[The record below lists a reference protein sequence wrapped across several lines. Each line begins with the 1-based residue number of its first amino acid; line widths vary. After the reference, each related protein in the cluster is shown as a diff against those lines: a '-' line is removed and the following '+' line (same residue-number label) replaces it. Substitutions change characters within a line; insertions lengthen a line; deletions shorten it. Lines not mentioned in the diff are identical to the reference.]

1 VVAVAPFAIIFG
13 AMAAVGLLFYSF
25 WDRITAP
32 LSRVTHMYSDDLERA
47 AIKLHS
53 EQIVVGILGF
63 SIAAWLMVVALARPG
78 IPVAAVLLPL
88 MVGAAILIFRSWVRG
103 RAQKRAKE
111 FNEQLEMVLRMMSS
125 GLRVGLGLRQALVLV
140 TEDVADPARVEF
152 AHAVGETN
160 IGMTLND
167 ALEGLGRRMPSDE
180 LRMMI
185 DAIRVQSQTGG
196 NLAKILDHLA
206 ATIKSRR
213 EIRRKVSALTG
224 EARAGAWVIGML
236 PIFVGGFVMLTQSI
250 MRNAMLGTAIGHIGF
265 VLFIVLEG
273 LGVFTL
279 RQLLQFEI

>member
-1 VVAVAPFAIIFG
+1 MVAVAPFAIVLG

-32 LSRVTHMYSDDLERA
+32 LAGITKMYADDLERA
-47 AIKLHS
+47 AIKMHS
-53 EQIVVGILGF
+53 EQIVVGIVGF
-63 SIAAWLMVVALARPG
+63 ALSAWLLAVVLMHPAILIAG
-78 IPVAAVLLPL
+78 LLLPL
-88 MVGAAILIFRSWVRG
+88 MVGAAIYIFRMFVRS
-103 RAQKRAKE
+103 RAAKRAKE

-152 AHAVGETN
+152 ARAVGETN

-167 ALEGLGRRMPSDE
+167 ALEGLGHRMPSDE

-206 ATIKSRR
+206 STIKSRR

-224 EARAGAWVIGML
+224 EARAGAWVIGIL
-236 PIFVGGFVMLTQSI
+236 PIFVGSFVMLTQST
-250 MRNAMLGTAIGHIGF
+250 MRNAMLGTTIGHIGF
-265 VLFIVLEG
+265 GLFVFLEG
-273 LGVFTL
+273 AGVFTL

>member
-1 VVAVAPFAIIFG
+1 MVAIAPFAIIFG

-25 WDRITAP
+25 WDRMFAP
-32 LSRVTHMYSDDLERA
+32 LVGLSKMFTDDLERA
-47 AIKLHS
+47 AIKMHS
-53 EQIVVGILGF
+53 EQIVVGIIGF
-63 SIAAWLMVVALARPG
+63 GVSAWLCTVALLRPG
-78 IPVAAVLLPL
+78 FLVAGILLPV
-88 MVGAAILIFRSWVRG
+88 MVGIAMLVFRSFVRG
-103 RAQKRAKE
+103 RAQKRAKQ

-152 AHAVGETN
+152 ARAVGETN

-206 ATIKSRR
+206 ATIKARR
-213 EIRRKVSALTG
+213 EIRRKVAALTG
-224 EARAGAWVIGML
+224 EARAGAWVIGVL
-236 PIFVGGFVMLTQSI
+236 PIFVGSFVMGTQAT
-250 MRNAMLGTAIGHIGF
+250 MRDAMLGTTIGHIGF
-265 VLFIVLEG
+265 GLFFVLEG
-273 LGVFTL
+273 LGVLTL

>member
-1 VVAVAPFAIIFG
+1 MVAVAPFAIVFG

-32 LSRVTHMYSDDLERA
+32 LSRISKMFEDDLERA
-47 AIKLHS
+47 AIKMRS
-53 EQIVVGILGF
+53 EQIVYGIVGFAL
-63 SIAAWLMVVALARPG
+63 SAWLVVVALVHPG
-78 IPVAAVLLPL
+78 LLIAALILPA
-88 MVGAAILIFRSWVRG
+88 MVGTAILLFRMFVQNRAYK
-103 RAQKRAKE
+103 RAQT

-152 AHAVGETN
+152 ARAVGETN

-224 EARAGAWVIGML
+224 EARAGAWVIGIL
-236 PIFVGGFVMLTQSI
+236 PIFVGSFVMVTQAT
-250 MRNAMLGTAIGHIGF
+250 MRDAMLGTAIGHIGF
-265 VLFIVLEG
+265 GLFVVLEG
-273 LGVFTL
+273 AGVFSL

>member
-1 VVAVAPFAIIFG
+1 MVAVAPFAIVFG

-32 LSRVTHMYSDDLERA
+32 LSRISKMYADDLERA
-47 AIKLHS
+47 AIRMQS
-53 EQIVVGILGF
+53 EQIVYGIVGFALSAWLVAVALLHVGML
-63 SIAAWLMVVALARPG
+63 IAALIL
-78 IPVAAVLLPL
+78 PV
-88 MVGAAILIFRSWVRG
+88 MVGAAILLFRMYVRN
-103 RAQKRAKE
+103 RAHKRARM

-152 AHAVGETN
+152 ARAVGETN
-160 IGMTLND
+160 IGMTLNE

-224 EARAGAWVIGML
+224 EARAGAWVIGVL
-236 PIFVGGFVMLTQSI
+236 PIFVGSFVMVTQAT
-250 MRNAMLGTAIGHIGF
+250 MRDAMINTAIGHIGF
-265 VLFIVLEG
+265 GLFVVLEG
-273 LGVFTL
+273 AGVLSL
-279 RQLLQFEI
+279 RQLLQFDI

>member
-1 VVAVAPFAIIFG
+1 MVAVAPFAIIFG

-32 LSRVTHMYSDDLERA
+32 LSRISTMYAEDLERA
-47 AIKLHS
+47 AIKMHS

-63 SIAAWLMVVALARPG
+63 GISAWLLAVVILKPG
-78 IPVAAVLLPL
+78 IPVAALMLPL
-88 MVGAAILIFRSWVRG
+88 MVGAAVLIFRSFVRG

-140 TEDVADPARVEF
+140 AEDVADPARVEF
-152 AHAVGETN
+152 ARAVGETN

-224 EARAGAWVIGML
+224 EARAGAWVIGIL
-236 PIFVGGFVMLTQSI
+236 PIFVGGFVMLTQAI
-250 MRNAMLGTAIGHIGF
+250 MRDAMLGTTIGHIGF
-265 VLFIVLEG
+265 GLFIILEG
-273 LGVFTL
+273 LGVFSL
-279 RQLLQFEI
+279 RQLLKFEI

>member
-1 VVAVAPFAIIFG
+1 MVAVAPFAIIFG

-32 LSRVTHMYSDDLERA
+32 LTRISKMYEDDLERA
-47 AIKLHS
+47 AIKIHS
-53 EQIVVGILGF
+53 EQIVVGIAGF
-63 SIAAWLMVVALARPG
+63 GISAWLLAVAFMRPGFLIAAL
-78 IPVAAVLLPL
+78 LLPVT
-88 MVGAAILIFRSWVRG
+88 VGAAIYVFRAFVRSK
-103 RAQKRAKE
+103 AEKRAKA

-152 AHAVGETN
+152 ARAVGETN

-180 LRMMI
+180 LSMMI

-224 EARAGAWVIGML
+224 EARAGAWVIGLL
-236 PIFVGGFVMLTQSI
+236 PIFVGSFVMLTQSV
-250 MRNAMLGTAIGHIGF
+250 MRNAMIGTTIGHIGF
-265 VLFIVLEG
+265 GLFFLLEG
-273 LGVFTL
+273 LGVLSL
-279 RQLLQFEI
+279 RQMLQFEI

>member
-1 VVAVAPFAIIFG
+1 MVVVAPFAIIIG

-32 LSRVTHMYSDDLERA
+32 LSRISKMYEDDLERA
-47 AIKLHS
+47 AIKIHS
-53 EQIVVGILGF
+53 EQIVVGIAGV
-63 SIAAWLMVVALARPG
+63 SISAWLLVVALGRPG
-78 IPVAAVLLPL
+78 FLVAAILLPL
-88 MVGAAILIFRSWVRG
+88 MVGAAILVFRSFVRG
-103 RAQKRAKE
+103 RAAKRAKA

-152 AHAVGETN
+152 ARAVGETN

-180 LRMMI
+180 LSMMI

-206 ATIKSRR
+206 STIKSRR

-224 EARAGAWVIGML
+224 EARAGAWVIGIL
-236 PIFVGGFVMLTQSI
+236 PIFVGSFVMLTQSV
-250 MRNAMLGTAIGHIGF
+250 MRNAMLGTTIGHIGF
-265 VLFIVLEG
+265 GLFVLLEG
-273 LGVFTL
+273 LGVLTL
-279 RQLLQFEI
+279 RQMLQFEI

>member
-1 VVAVAPFAIIFG
+1 MVAVAPFAIVFG

-25 WDRITAP
+25 WDRLTAP
-32 LSRVTHMYSDDLERA
+32 LSRISMIFQDDLERA
-47 AIKLHS
+47 AIKIQS
-53 EQIVVGILGF
+53 EQIVIGIVGLGL
-63 SIAAWLMVVALARPG
+63 SAWLLAVVFAHPSLL
-78 IPVAAVLLPL
+78 VAGLLLPL
-88 MVGAAILIFRSWVRG
+88 MIGAAILVFRNFIQG
-103 RAQKRAKE
+103 RARKRAHA
-111 FNEQLEMVLRMMSS
+111 FNEQLEMVLRMISS

-152 AHAVGETN
+152 ARAMGETN

-213 EIRRKVSALTG
+213 EIRRKVSTLTG
-224 EARAGAWVIGML
+224 EARAGAWVIGAL
-236 PIFVGGFVMLTQSI
+236 PIFVGSFVMLTQPT
-250 MRNAMLGTAIGHIGF
+250 MRAAMIGTTIGHLGF
-265 VLFIVLEG
+265 GLFVVLEG
-273 LGVFTL
+273 LGILTL
-279 RQLLQFEI
+279 LQLLRFEI

>member
-1 VVAVAPFAIIFG
+1 MVAVAPFAIIFG

-32 LSRVTHMYSDDLERA
+32 LSRISTMYTEDLERA
-47 AIKLHS
+47 AIKIHS

-63 SIAAWLMVVALARPG
+63 SISAWLMAVVILKPG
-78 IPVAAVLLPL
+78 IPIAALLLPI
-88 MVGAAILIFRSWVRG
+88 MVGAAVLIFRSFVRG
-103 RAQKRAKE
+103 RAEKRAKQ

-152 AHAVGETN
+152 ARAVGETN

-206 ATIKSRR
+206 STIKSRR

-224 EARAGAWVIGML
+224 EARAGAWVIGVL

-250 MRNAMLGTAIGHIGF
+250 MRDAMIGTTIGHIGF
-265 VLFIVLEG
+265 GLFIVLEG

>member
-1 VVAVAPFAIIFG
+1 MVAVAPFAIIFG

-32 LSRVTHMYSDDLERA
+32 LSRISTMYTEDLERA
-47 AIKLHS
+47 AIKIHS

-63 SIAAWLMVVALARPG
+63 SISAWLMAVVILKPG
-78 IPVAAVLLPL
+78 IPIAALLLPI
-88 MVGAAILIFRSWVRG
+88 MVGAAVLIFRSFVRG
-103 RAQKRAKE
+103 RAEKRAKQ

-125 GLRVGLGLRQALVLV
+125 GLRVGLGSRQALVLV

-152 AHAVGETN
+152 ARAVGETN

-206 ATIKSRR
+206 STIKSRR

-224 EARAGAWVIGML
+224 EARAGAWVIGVL

-250 MRNAMLGTAIGHIGF
+250 MRDAMIGTTIGHIGF
-265 VLFIVLEG
+265 GLFIVLEG

>member
-1 VVAVAPFAIIFG
+1 MVAVAPFAIIFG

-32 LSRVTHMYSDDLERA
+32 LSRISTMYTEDLERA
-47 AIKLHS
+47 AIKIHS

-63 SIAAWLMVVALARPG
+63 SISAWLMAVVILKPG
-78 IPVAAVLLPL
+78 IPIAALLLPI
-88 MVGAAILIFRSWVRG
+88 MVGAAVLIFRSFVRG
-103 RAQKRAKE
+103 RAAKRAKE

-152 AHAVGETN
+152 ARAVGETN

-206 ATIKSRR
+206 STIKSRR

-224 EARAGAWVIGML
+224 EARAGAWVIGVL

-250 MRNAMLGTAIGHIGF
+250 MRDAMIGTTIGHIGF
-265 VLFIVLEG
+265 GLFVVLEG
-273 LGVFTL
+273 LGVLTL

>member
-1 VVAVAPFAIIFG
+1 
-13 AMAAVGLLFYSF
+13 
-25 WDRITAP
+25 
-32 LSRVTHMYSDDLERA
+32 MYTEDLERA
-47 AIKLHS
+47 AIKIHS

-63 SIAAWLMVVALARPG
+63 SISAWLMAVVILKPG
-78 IPVAAVLLPL
+78 IPIAALLLPI
-88 MVGAAILIFRSWVRG
+88 MVGAAVLIFRSFVRG
-103 RAQKRAKE
+103 RAEKRAKQ

-152 AHAVGETN
+152 ARAVGETN

-206 ATIKSRR
+206 STIKSRR
-213 EIRRKVSALTG
+213 EIRRKSQRPDRRSPRRRLGDRRPADLRRRVRHAHPVDHARRDDRHDDRSHRLRLVYRARRVGRLHPPPASA
-224 EARAGAWVIGML
+224 V
-236 PIFVGGFVMLTQSI
+236 
-250 MRNAMLGTAIGHIGF
+250 
-265 VLFIVLEG
+265 
-273 LGVFTL
+273 
-279 RQLLQFEI
+279 

>member
-1 VVAVAPFAIIFG
+1 
-13 AMAAVGLLFYSF
+13 M
-25 WDRITAP
+25 R
-32 LSRVTHMYSDDLERA
+32 M
-47 AIKLHS
+47 HS
-53 EQIVVGILGF
+53 EQIVLGILGF
-63 SIAAWLMVVALARPG
+63 SIAAWLVTVALLRPG
-78 IPVAAVLLPL
+78 IPIAALLLPL
-88 MVGAAILIFRSWVRG
+88 MVGAAIMVFRTFVRS
-103 RAQKRAKE
+103 RAAKRAHE

-152 AHAVGETN
+152 ARAVGETN

-206 ATIKSRR
+206 STIKSRR
-213 EIRRKVSALTG
+213 EIRRKVGTLTG
-224 EARAGAWVIGML
+224 EARAGAWVIGGL
-236 PIFVGGFVMLTQSI
+236 PIFVGGFVMLTQSV
-250 MRNAMLGTAIGHIGF
+250 MRDAMIGTTIGHIGF
-265 VLFIVLEG
+265 ALFVILEG
-273 LGVFTL
+273 LGVLTL

>member
-1 VVAVAPFAIIFG
+1 MVAVAPFAIIFG

-32 LSRVTHMYSDDLERA
+32 LSRISKMYEDDLERA
-47 AIKLHS
+47 AIKMQS
-53 EQIVVGILGF
+53 EQIVYGIVGFGLSAWLLAVALIRPGLP
-63 SIAAWLMVVALARPG
+63 IAAL
-78 IPVAAVLLPL
+78 LLPVT
-88 MVGAAILIFRSWVRG
+88 VGAAILLFRMFVQN
-103 RAQKRAKE
+103 RARKRARQ

-152 AHAVGETN
+152 ARAVGETN

-206 ATIKSRR
+206 STIKSRR
-213 EIRRKVSALTG
+213 EIRRKVSTLTG
-224 EARAGAWVIGML
+224 EARAGAWVIGIL
-236 PIFVGGFVMLTQSI
+236 PIFVGSFVMVTQPA
-250 MRNAMLGTAIGHIGF
+250 MRDAMLGTAIGHIGF
-265 VLFIVLEG
+265 GLFAVLEG
-273 LGVFTL
+273 AGVISL
-279 RQLLQFEI
+279 RQLLQFDI

>member
-1 VVAVAPFAIIFG
+1 MVAVAPFAIIFG

-32 LSRVTHMYSDDLERA
+32 LSRISTMYTEDLERA
-47 AIKLHS
+47 AIKIHS

-63 SIAAWLMVVALARPG
+63 SISAWLMAVVILKPG
-78 IPVAAVLLPL
+78 IPIAAVLLPI
-88 MVGAAILIFRSWVRG
+88 MVGAAVLIFRSFVRG
-103 RAQKRAKE
+103 RAAKRAKE

-152 AHAVGETN
+152 ARAVGETN

-206 ATIKSRR
+206 STIKSRR

-224 EARAGAWVIGML
+224 EARAGAWVIGVL

-250 MRNAMLGTAIGHIGF
+250 MRVAMIGTTIGHIGF
-265 VLFIVLEG
+265 GLFVVLEG
-273 LGVFTL
+273 LGVLTL

>member
-1 VVAVAPFAIIFG
+1 MVAVAPFAIIFG

-32 LSRVTHMYSDDLERA
+32 LSRVSHMYSDDLERA
-47 AIKLHS
+47 AMKLHS

-63 SIAAWLMVVALARPG
+63 SIVAWLMVVALLRPG
-78 IPVAAVLLPL
+78 IPIAIVLLPL
-88 MVGAAILIFRSWVRG
+88 MVGAATLIFRTFVRG
-103 RAQKRAKE
+103 RAEKRAKE

-152 AHAVGETN
+152 ARAVGETN

-206 ATIKSRR
+206 STIKSRR

-224 EARAGAWVIGML
+224 EARAGAWVIGIL
-236 PIFVGGFVMLTQSI
+236 PIFIGGFVMLTQPI
-250 MRNAMLGTAIGHIGF
+250 MRDAMFGTTIGHIGF
-265 VLFIVLEG
+265 GLFFLLEG
-273 LGVFTL
+273 LGIFTL

>member
-1 VVAVAPFAIIFG
+1 
-13 AMAAVGLLFYSF
+13 
-25 WDRITAP
+25 
-32 LSRVTHMYSDDLERA
+32 
-47 AIKLHS
+47 
-53 EQIVVGILGF
+53 
-63 SIAAWLMVVALARPG
+63 
-78 IPVAAVLLPL
+78 
-88 MVGAAILIFRSWVRG
+88 
-103 RAQKRAKE
+103 
-111 FNEQLEMVLRMMSS
+111 MVLRMMSS

-152 AHAVGETN
+152 ARAVGETN

-206 ATIKSRR
+206 STIKSRR

-224 EARAGAWVIGML
+224 EARAGAWVIGVL

-250 MRNAMLGTAIGHIGF
+250 MRDAMIGTTIGHIGF
-265 VLFIVLEG
+265 GLFIVLEG